1 LGSGLRIVE
10 ASAGLPVDDDEP
22 VATSSAPTMLELIA
36 EELGVDPDAFR
47 DRLRD
52 EIQRR
57 RRALHTAGT

>member
-1 LGSGLRIVE
+1 
-10 ASAGLPVDDDEP
+10 
-22 VATSSAPTMLELIA
+22 MLELIA